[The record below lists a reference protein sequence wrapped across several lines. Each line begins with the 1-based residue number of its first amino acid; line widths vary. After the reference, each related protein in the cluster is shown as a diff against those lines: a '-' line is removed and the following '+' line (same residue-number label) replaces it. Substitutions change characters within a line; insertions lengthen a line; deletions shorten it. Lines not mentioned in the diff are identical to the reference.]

1 MLSRE
6 KLRLLLAEFFGTA
19 LLASVV
25 LVTSNMFGLGTAA
38 WYTAL
43 SAGVALSVIVGV
55 FGHISGAHVN
65 PAVTLGLWTLKK
77 IETTNAVVYITAQL
91 LGGAT
96 ALLFYN
102 YATGETLAVSG
113 SSTFAWSVFVS
124 EMVGAALFGMG
135 IASVVSQKMQG
146 YQAAFT
152 IGMSLT
158 LGALVASLGSAGF
171 LNPAVALGNNAWDRT
186 LVLAPLVGMVVGMNV
201 YMALLAPAPV
211 RVVKKKK

>member
-1 MLSRE
+1 MFSKE
-6 KLRLLLAEFFGTA
+6 KLSLVLSEFMGTA
-19 LLASVV
+19 MLTSVV
-25 LVTSNMFGLGTAA
+25 LVVSNLFGLGTAG

-77 IETTNAVVYITAQL
+77 IETTNAIVYIAAQL

-102 YATGETLAVSG
+102 YATGETLPVSG
-113 SSTFAWSVFVS
+113 SSTFVWSVFVS
-124 EMVGAALFGMG
+124 EMVGAAIFGMG
-135 IASVVSQKMQG
+135 IASVVLQKMEG

-158 LGALVASLGSAGF
+158 VGALIASLGSAGF

-201 YMALLAPAPV
+201 YMALMAPTPAKV
-211 RVVKKKK
+211 SRKKK

>member
-1 MLSRE
+1 MFSKE
-6 KLRLLLAEFFGTA
+6 KLSLVLSEFMGTA
-19 LLASVV
+19 MLTSVV
-25 LVTSNMFGLGTAA
+25 LVVSNLFGLGTAG

-77 IETTNAVVYITAQL
+77 IETTNAIVYVAAQL

-102 YATGETLAVSG
+102 YATGETLPVSG
-113 SSTFAWSVFVS
+113 SSTFVWPVFVS
-124 EMVGAALFGMG
+124 EMVGAAIFGMG
-135 IASVVSQKMQG
+135 IASVVLQKMEG

-158 LGALVASLGSAGF
+158 VGALIASLGSAGF

-186 LVLAPLVGMVVGMNV
+186 LVIAPLIGMVVGMNV
-201 YMALLAPAPV
+201 YMALMAPAPAKV
-211 RVVKKKK
+211 SRKKK